1 MQNKYRIR
9 MIVNGAMLTALE
21 IVLNRIWSINT
32 MGLKIGFSFVP
43 IVIGAALY
51 GPAFAAII
59 CALSDLLGAWLLPIG
74 PYHPGFTVCAA
85 IMGLVYGYCLYTKP
99 ALSEKT
105 TIGRFR
111 GYSKIPYFPNMIIPP
126 IVNNI
131 IIGLCINT
139 CWVAMLYGQKTYWGW
154 FAYRLAE
161 YAILVPLQLVMIPI
175 LLRICRELRK
185 IAFR

>member
-1 MQNKYRIR
+1 
-9 MIVNGAMLTALE
+9 
-21 IVLNRIWSINT
+21 
-32 MGLKIGFSFVP
+32 
-43 IVIGAALY
+43 
-51 GPAFAAII
+51 
-59 CALSDLLGAWLLPIG
+59 
-74 PYHPGFTVCAA
+74 
-85 IMGLVYGYCLYTKP
+85 
-99 ALSEKT
+99 
-105 TIGRFR
+105 
-111 GYSKIPYFPNMIIPP
+111 MIIPP

-161 YAILVPLQLVMIPI
+161 YAILVPLQLVMVPI

>member
-9 MIVNGAMLTALE
+9 LVVNGAMLIALE
-21 IVLNRIWSINT
+21 IVLNRFLSINT

-51 GPAFAAII
+51 GPYFAAVIYGL
-59 CALSDLLGAWLLPIG
+59 ADLLGAWLFPIG

-85 IMGLVYGYCLYTKP
+85 LMGLIYGFCLYQKQSS
-99 ALSEKT
+99 AEKT
-105 TIGRFR
+105 TFGRFE
-111 GYSKIPYFPNMIIPP
+111 GHVKIPYFPNVVIPP
-126 IVNNI
+126 IVNNL

-139 CWVAMLYGQKTYWGW
+139 CWVAMLYSKETYWGW
-154 FAYRLAE
+154 FTYRLAE
-161 YAILVPLQLVMIPI
+161 YAVLVPLQLILIPV
-175 LLRICRELRK
+175 LLSLCRELRK

>member
-9 MIVNGAMLTALE
+9 LVVNGAMLIALE
-21 IVLNRIWSINT
+21 IVLNRILSLNT
-32 MGLKIGFSFVP
+32 MGLKIGLSFVP

-51 GPAFAAII
+51 GPAFAAVIYAI
-59 CALSDLLGAWLLPIG
+59 ADLIGSWLLPIG
-74 PYHPGFTVCAA
+74 PYHPGFTACAA
-85 IMGLVYGYCLYTKP
+85 LMGLVYGYCLYQKP
-99 ALSEKT
+99 QTTEKVT
-105 TIGRFR
+105 FGRFQ
-111 GYSKIPYFPNMIIPP
+111 GHAAIPYFPNVLIPP

-139 CWVAMLYGQKTYWGW
+139 CWVAMLYGSRTYWGW
-154 FAYRLAE
+154 FTYRLAE

-175 LLRICRELRK
+175 LLRLCRDLRK